1 MKDEQA
7 AKPVNPR
14 LPGIAT
20 HFCPEGARR
29 TACGLQGVHLGSPL
43 AREVDCLRCRK
54 TEMFRKYAV

>member
-1 MKDEQA
+1 MKDD
-7 AKPVNPR
+7 PVDKDTRPR

-20 HFCPEGARR
+20 HFRPHGARR